1 MNKHRIKELF
11 VSLPI
16 DTGLAKR
23 EFLKVSGMNK
33 MKLSRIMSNPHY
45 RISASDA
52 LIFADFFCIDTKQLY
67 SNGKDVMKIVDEIM
81 NSCNVLKSLVTYDLE
96 TRPEPP
102 RSEMVL
108 RATDGV
114 RESRA

>member
-11 VSLPI
+11 ISLPV
-16 DTGLAKR
+16 DTGEAKR

-33 MKLSRIMSNPHY
+33 MKFSRIWSNPHY

-52 LIFADFFCIDTKQLY
+52 LIFADFFCINAKQLY
-67 SNGKDVMKIVDEIM
+67 SNGTDVMKIVDEIM
-81 NSCNVLKSLVTYDLE
+81 NSCNALKSLVTYDVE

-102 RSEMVL
+102 RSSVVP
-108 RATDGV
+108 RAKDGV